1 MGIRKYLA
9 ARNCS
14 IPQLSS
20 DSRKLN
26 VIRGEFFVKGE
37 ISWAALCSARGNSVI
52 LVFRNRHDTRPGELA
67 KAPDTNYVGTDG
79 AHTYYLREIRPVN
92 RRFILDAHRAFGGP
106 KPPPIDHQGIDDA
119 FLEKASVTYYRHKGK
134 WLQLQ
139 GAD

>member
-1 MGIRKYLA
+1 MRERRLRAFGKVSDPTRRRRTGSLRNTFQNCRWESEKYLA

-14 IPQLSS
+14 IPQASA

-67 KAPDTNYVGTDG
+67 KAPDTNYVGTDEPTRI
-79 AHTYYLREIRPVN
+79 TY
-92 RRFILDAHRAFGGP
+92 
-106 KPPPIDHQGIDDA
+106 
-119 FLEKASVTYYRHKGK
+119 EKFAP
-134 WLQLQ
+134 
-139 GAD
+139 